1 MSGENPDLLATAA
14 ALDATRSQLEAAKDA
29 TEDPACYTA
38 LNEQLMALQ
47 QRVAKVDGLIFAQR
61 SQAISDAAAGVEAAQ
76 GQLAD
81 ALQDIQNLNRAIST
95 VTAFL
100 GLVDKVIATAGAVG
114 LG

>member
-1 MSGENPDLLATAA
+1 MSDQNPDLLATAA
-14 ALDATRSQLEAAKDA
+14 ALDAARSDLEAAKDA
-29 TEDPACYTA
+29 TDDAATYTA
-38 LNEQLMALQ
+38 LNEQLMAVQ
-47 QRVAKVDGLIFAQR
+47 QRIAKIDGLIFAQR
-61 SQAISDAAAGVEAAQ
+61 SQAISEAAAGVGAAQ

-81 ALQDIQNLNRAIST
+81 ALQNIQNLNRTIGT

>member
-14 ALDATRSQLEAAKDA
+14 ALDAARTALEQAKDA

-38 LNEQLMALQ
+38 LNDQLMALQ
-47 QRVAKVDGLIFAQR
+47 QRVAKVDSLIFAER

-81 ALQDIQNLNRAIST
+81 ALQNIQNLNRTIST

>member
-14 ALDATRSQLEAAKDA
+14 ALDAAR
-29 TEDPACYTA
+29 TA
-38 LNEQLMALQ
+38 LEQAKEATDDTACFIALNDQLTALQ
-47 QRVAKVDGLIFAQR
+47 QRVAKVDGLIFADR

-81 ALQDIQNLNRAIST
+81 ALKDIQNLNRTIGT

-100 GLVDKVIATAGAVG
+100 GLVDKVIAAAGAVG
-114 LG
+114 IG

>member
-14 ALDATRSQLEAAKDA
+14 ALDATRAQLEAAKDA
-29 TEDPACYTA
+29 TDDVATFTA
-38 LNEQLMALQ
+38 LNQHLMALQ

-61 SQAISDAAAGVEAAQ
+61 SQAISDAASGVEAAQ

-81 ALQDIQNLNRAIST
+81 ALQHIQNLNRTIGT

-100 GLVDKVIATAGAVG
+100 GLVDKVIAAAGAVG
-114 LG
+114 IG

>member
-14 ALDATRSQLEAAKDA
+14 ALDAARAQIEAAKDA
-29 TEDPACYTA
+29 TDDSATYTA
-38 LNEQLMALQ
+38 LNDQLIALQ
-47 QRVAKVDGLIFAQR
+47 QRVAKVDSLIFAER
-61 SQAISDAAAGVEAAQ
+61 SQAISDAAAGVETAQ

-81 ALQDIQNLNRAIST
+81 ALQHIQDLNRTLST

-100 GLVDKVIATAGAVG
+100 GLVDKVIGAAGAVS